1 MRAHAGFWGRLSA
14 PGCNGR
20 VTSPGDGAGAGV
32 GRGCRARFP
41 GRPAWGEGPRPPRG
55 LGPSLSERRVFW
67 PESRGP
73 EKRHFVPNI
82 TFGHP
87 VVESLRKQLGQDP
100 FFDMHMMVSRP
111 EQWVKP
117 MAVAGAN
124 QYTFHLEATE
134 NPGAL
139 IKDIRENGMKVGLA
153 IKPGTTVEYLAPW
166 ANQIDMA
173 LVMTVEPG
181 FGGQK
186 FMEDMMPKVHWL
198 RTQFPSLDIEV
209 DGGVGPDTIHKCAEC
224 HHLDTGPH
232 QLIPGLLKYTA
243 AETQVSLHYNPS
255 SIPLP
260 K

>member
-1 MRAHAGFWGRLSA
+1 MAS
-14 PGCNGR
+14 GCKI
-20 VTSPGDGAGAGV
+20 
-32 GRGCRARFP
+32 
-41 GRPAWGEGPRPPRG
+41 
-55 LGPSLSERRVFW
+55 GPSILNSDLANLGAECLRMLDSGADYLHLDVMD
-67 PESRGP
+67 G
-73 EKRHFVPNI
+73 HFVPNI

-100 FFDMHMMVSRP
+100 FFGSLLSTFYLLSSVCPDAMPPSYPTHFFFLDLDMHMMVSRP

-186 FMEDMMPKVHWL
+186 FMEDMMPKAGANMIVSGSAIMRSDDPRAVINLL
-198 RTQFPSLDIEV
+198 RNVCSEAAQKRSLDR
-209 DGGVGPDTIHKCAEC
+209 
-224 HHLDTGPH
+224 
-232 QLIPGLLKYTA
+232 
-243 AETQVSLHYNPS
+243 
-255 SIPLP
+255 
-260 K
+260 